1 MFKKHTVILILASTW
16 LIFCFNTN
24 AISSTDSQYIEEYKR
39 INYSS
44 CFKESTSG
52 SDAISPRLAKPFCI
66 CYVTKLTQ
74 TLQVTDLKKS
84 EKNLSP
90 YLNLIGKITGECA
103 AEVIK

>member
-1 MFKKHTVILILASTW
+1 MLKKNTVMLILASSW
-16 LIFCFNTN
+16 LVFCFNTN
-24 AISSTDSQYIEEYKR
+24 AISSTDSQYIEEYKK

-52 SDAISPRLAKPFCI
+52 PDAISPQLAKPFCV

-74 TLQVTDLKKS
+74 TLQVADLKKS
-84 EKNLSP
+84 EKNLGP
-90 YLNLIGKITGECA
+90 YLNLIGNITGECA